1 MNLDLSYVPTARERR
16 RAVMSP
22 WFVRLHYAGL
32 AGGVLAL
39 AGGHALS
46 GAAARHGETQDA
58 AALAI
63 LGGVILLAYPVM
75 LSLWA
80 FHAQLRRRAEWH
92 VQLTPAHIRVEV
104 EGIVTEIPWDRMER
118 VRELRNLWVLRGR
131 CFCVALPKRA
141 VPAEK
146 VDELGGF
153 LRSAADAA
161 SR

>member
-63 LGGVILLAYPVM
+63 LGGIILLAYPVM

-80 FHAQLRRRAEWH
+80 FHAQLRQRAE
-92 VQLTPAHIRVEV
+92 R
-104 EGIVTEIPWDRMER
+104 
-118 VRELRNLWVLRGR
+118 RGR

-146 VDELGGF
+146 VDELEGF